1 MVAAVPQSLKR
12 AGPTGTRRYRA
23 RMPVVLEP
31 VPPHVPLPAGFR
43 AAGLHCGLKKN
54 GQLDLGLLLA
64 DQPVEAAAIYTQN
77 QLVGAHIHVCR
88 DHLARSNGLVR
99 AVLVN
104 ARNANCATG
113 RQGIEDARSCCRQL
127 AERLRCPTEQVLMAS
142 TGPIGAPLPLER
154 IVSHLD
160 PLLQKASPDGALDFA
175 RAIMTTDTYCKAIS
189 VRGGGGTA
197 TGFAKGS
204 GMIHPNM
211 ATMLGFLVTDGRAG
225 DAGATAA
232 MLRRLADRTFHR
244 VTVDGDTSPND
255 TLILLANGKV
265 RGEPQAVE
273 ATLTDLGQQLA
284 RRIAADGEGATRLVT
299 VQVRGARSEAEATL
313 VGRVIA
319 TSPLVKTAVAGLDPN
334 WGRILSAAGR
344 AGVPFAADK
353 ARVWVGPA
361 DVYSDGVPHPENEP
375 LAHRH
380 LADRTEVV
388 LGVDLAVGIAEAD
401 VWTCDFTKD
410 YVQINADYRS

>member
-1 MVAAVPQSLKR
+1 MTVQ
-12 AGPTGTRRYRA
+12 
-23 RMPVVLEP
+23 LEP
-31 VPPHVPLPAGFR
+31 VPDHVPLPPGFR

-54 GQLDLGLLLA
+54 QQLDLGLLLA
-64 DQPVEAAAIYTQN
+64 DSPVPAAAIYTQN

-88 DHLARSNGLVR
+88 DHLLRSNGHVR

-113 RQGIEDARSCCRQL
+113 QQGIDDARTCCREL
-127 AERLRCPTEQVLMAS
+127 ALRLRCPVEQILMCS
-142 TGPIGAPLPLER
+142 TGPIGAPLPVPR

-160 PLLQKASPDGALDFA
+160 ALLERASPNGALDFA
-175 RAIMTTDTYCKAIS
+175 RAIMTTDTYPKAPAQS
-189 VRGGGGTA
+189 GPGGTC

-211 ATMLGFLVTDGRAG
+211 ATMLGFLLTDGTLSNGRAP
-225 DAGATAA
+225 ALLQRA
-232 MLRRLADRTFHR
+232 ADRSFHR

-255 TLILLANGKV
+255 TLVLLASGKAK
-265 RGEPQAVE
+265 GEGAVE
-273 ATLTDLGQQLA
+273 PTLTELAQQLA

-299 VQVRGARSEAEATL
+299 VQVRGARSEAEATT

-319 TSPLVKTAVAGLDPN
+319 TSPLVKTAVAGRDPN

-344 AGVPFAADK
+344 AGVPFPAER

-361 DVYSDGVPHPENEP
+361 SVYELGVPFPEREA
-375 LAHRH
+375 LAHQH
-380 LADRTEVV
+380 LTSETEIV
-388 LGVDLAVGIAEAD
+388 LGVDLASGAAAAD

>member
-1 MVAAVPQSLKR
+1 M
-12 AGPTGTRRYRA
+12 T
-23 RMPVVLEP
+23 VVLEP
-31 VPPHVPLPAGFR
+31 TPSHVALPPGFR

-54 GQLDLGLLLA
+54 QQFDLGLLLA
-64 DQPVEAAAIYTQN
+64 DQPVEGAAIYTQN

-88 DHLARSNGLVR
+88 DHLSRSNGLVR

-113 RQGIEDARSCCRQL
+113 QQGIEDARACCRQL
-127 AERLRCPTEQVLMAS
+127 AERLRCPVEQILMCS
-142 TGPIGAPLPLER
+142 TGPIGAPLPTER

-160 PLLQKASPDGALDFA
+160 ALLAKASVDGAMDFA
-175 RAIMTTDTYCKAIS
+175 RAIMTTDTYPKAIA
-189 VRGGGGTA
+189 VRSDAGSA

-211 ATMLGFLVTDGRAG
+211 ATMLGFLLTDSRAG
-225 DAGATAA
+225 DARGTAA
-232 MLRRLADRTFHR
+232 MLQRLADRSFHR

-255 TLILLANGKV
+255 TLILLASGKV
-265 RGEPQAVE
+265 RGDMSAIE
-273 ATLTDLGQQLA
+273 TNLTGLGQQLA
-284 RRIAADGEGATRLVT
+284 RRIAADGEGATRLMT
-299 VQVRGARSEAEATL
+299 IQVRGARSEAEATH

-344 AGVPFAADK
+344 AGVAFPTER

-361 DVYSDGVPHPENEP
+361 DVYSGGKPHPENEAE
-375 LAHRH
+375 AHRH
-380 LADRTEVV
+380 MVEQTEVV
-388 LGVDLAVGIAEAD
+388 LGVDLAVGRAEAD
-401 VWTCDFTKD
+401 VWSCDLTKD
-410 YVQINADYRS
+410 YVQINADYRT

>member
-1 MVAAVPQSLKR
+1 M
-12 AGPTGTRRYRA
+12 T
-23 RMPVVLEP
+23 VVLEP
-31 VPPHVPLPAGFR
+31 TPSHTALPPGFK

-54 GQLDLGLLLA
+54 QQFDLGLLLA
-64 DQPVEAAAIYTQN
+64 DQPVEGAAIYTQN

-88 DHLARSNGLVR
+88 DHLSRSNGLVR
-99 AVLVN
+99 AILVN

-113 RQGIEDARSCCRQL
+113 QQGIDDARTCCRQL
-127 AERLRCPTEQVLMAS
+127 AERLRCPVEQVLMAS
-142 TGPIGAPLPLER
+142 TGPIGAPLPTER

-160 PLLQKASPDGALDFA
+160 ALLAKVSVDGAMDFA
-175 RAIMTTDTYCKAIS
+175 RAIMTTDTYPKALHAKNDG
-189 VRGGGGTA
+189 VAA

-211 ATMLGFLVTDGRAG
+211 ATMLGFLLTDGRVG
-225 DAGATAA
+225 DAAGTQSV
-232 MLRRLADRTFHR
+232 LQRLAGRSFHR
-244 VTVDGDTSPND
+244 VTIDGDTSPND
-255 TLILLANGKV
+255 TLFLLASGKV
-265 RGEPQAVE
+265 RAEMAIIE
-273 ATLTDLGQQLA
+273 ATLTGLGQQLA

-299 VQVRGARSEAEATL
+299 VQVRGARSEEEATH

-344 AGVPFAADK
+344 AGIAFPAEQ

-361 DVYSDGVPHPENEP
+361 DVYSGGKPHPENEP
-375 LAHRH
+375 QAHQH
-380 LADRTEVV
+380 MVKETEVI
-388 LGVDLAVGIAEAD
+388 LGVDLAVGKAQAD

-410 YVQINADYRS
+410 YVQINADYRT